1 MRSAAQ
7 SAAMKNWF
15 TIKAAVEGAATEV
28 SILDYIGMWGVNAQ
42 QFLSELRAAKPDRIK
57 CYINSPGGSVFEALA
72 IFNGM
77 RALKVPIEMHI
88 LGVAASAASY
98 IAMAGDKIVM
108 PANTYLF
115 VHNPINAVYGN
126 ADDMREMAD
135 LLDKIG
141 TGLTAAY
148 ARRFTGEASKLE
160 QMLKDETYLSAAECL
175 EMGLCDE
182 VIPEVT
188 AEAAF
193 DVDRLPEALQAVF
206 KKAQAA
212 PEPTE
217 PVARQDIADLVGELV
232 KGTGLEAYAGV
243 FATAP
248 AAADKASV
256 LALIEDAQT
265 IKKLAEMTACAEMAD
280 GLIRGRKTLTEARAL
295 LADAQAARDEAT
307 FVNTAAPSKP
317 AAKSPDDGISA
328 TSIWNDINS
337 MNNRSKQ

>member
-1 MRSAAQ
+1 MRATAQ

-28 SILDYIGMWGVNAQ
+28 SILDYIGMWGVNAR

-193 DVDRLPEALQAVF
+193 DVDRLPETLQAVF
-206 KKAQAA
+206 KKAQVA

-217 PVARQDIADLVGELV
+217 PVARQDIADLAAELV

-243 FATAP
+243 FATA
-248 AAADKASV
+248 ASATDKDSI
-256 LALIEDAQT
+256 LALIDDAKT
-265 IKKLAEMTACAEMAD
+265 IQKLAEMTACAEMAD
-280 GLIRGRKTLTEARAL
+280 GLIRGRKTLPEARAL
-295 LADAQAARDEAT
+295 LADAQATRDEAT